1 MKGIG
6 ILTGLWIAFKHFI
19 ESYLVDLKAGRKRY
33 FTEEG
38 VESRRTSDT
47 KGIFTVQYPE
57 ERLPVPEQ
65 FRNLPFLVYDEGA
78 QGEKLPRC
86 TACGICAKVC
96 PPQCIWITRMINPS
110 TGRPMPKPE
119 KYSIDMD
126 VCMSCGFCAEFCPF
140 DAIKLDH
147 DYEIASY
154 DRMKDNIYDFE
165 KLLKPASYY
174 GKIRPVEYGIEQ
186 AEKAEKQKAE
196 AAAQA

>member
-65 FRNLPFLVYDEGA
+65 FRNLPFLVYDEGP

>member
-174 GKIRPVEYGIEQ
+174 GKIRPIEYGIEQ